1 MPADAREVPQIPV
14 ARRVSDARR
23 GAAMTAGATR
33 YPHPTKGIAAYVSD
47 PNPRLLGSYRLCADY
62 DPDPASNPLGG
73 AVSVRL

>member
-1 MPADAREVPQIPV
+1 
-14 ARRVSDARR
+14 
-23 GAAMTAGATR
+23 MTAGATR